1 MLNRIGYLPE
11 DVVHGALRMRMGWCE
26 HNPTIQ
32 RRIANPAPAATR
44 AEKARGI
51 DSALEQKRMG
61 GGVGQWSTSEDKTPR
76 TKTKKCRKAEEKLN
90 VYPYPKV
97 FSQKGSGEGAP
108 EGGGDKSNACSYGL

>member
-1 MLNRIGYLPE
+1 MLNRIGSPPE
-11 DVVHGALRMRMGWCE
+11 DVVHGVLRMRMGWCK

-61 GGVGQWSTSEDKTPR
+61 GGGGTVEHERGKNTPEQ
-76 TKTKKCRKAEEKLN
+76 KQKSAGKQKKN
-90 VYPYPKV
+90 
-97 FSQKGSGEGAP
+97 
-108 EGGGDKSNACSYGL
+108 